1 MEIGVCPRFPRLL
14 RALRLLS
21 LAMAPAL
28 SPCPVSAQAP
38 DAWPSKPVRLLLP
51 FPPGGPTDILGRIVS
66 DRLSAAL
73 GQPVVVENRGG
84 AGGNVGAEAAAKS
97 APDGYTILLVSNP
110 IAISPSLYTRLNYD
124 PQKDF
129 APVGLLATVPN
140 VMVTHP
146 SVPAHTL
153 QEFIA
158 LAKSKPGGM
167 NFGSGGA
174 GTSNHAA
181 GELFNIVAGVKLVH
195 VPYKGVN
202 LAMNDVLAGQIQL
215 VVIGVPA
222 AGPHIKAGRLRAL
235 AVIAP
240 QRLPALPDVPT
251 VAEAGLPNFE
261 VTTWYG
267 VLAPAGTPK
276 AIVGRLNSEL
286 VRIMHSPELKDRL
299 AAMAT
304 EPATGT
310 PEEFADFIK
319 RETAKWG
326 EVVRQAGL
334 KAD

>member
-1 MEIGVCPRFPRLL
+1 MRVGGLL
-14 RALRLLS
+14 
-21 LAMAPAL
+21 LAAAVSL
-28 SPCPVSAQAP
+28 SPWPAQAQ
-38 DAWPSKPVRLLLP
+38 DAWPSKPVRLILP
-51 FPPGGPTDILGRIVS
+51 FPPGGPTDILGRMIA
-66 DRLSAAL
+66 DRLTASL
-73 GQPVVVENRGG
+73 GQPVVIENRGG

-97 APDGYTILLVSNP
+97 APDGYTFLLVSNP
-110 IAISPSLYTRLNYD
+110 IVISPSLYTKLNYD

-129 APVGLLATVPN
+129 APVSLLATVPN
-140 VMVTHP
+140 VMVTYP
-146 SVPAHTL
+146 SLGANTL

-158 LAKSKPGGM
+158 LAKSKPGM

-202 LAMNDVLAGQIQL
+202 LAMNDVLAGRIQL

-251 VAEAGLPNFE
+251 VVEAGLPNFE
-261 VTTWYG
+261 VTTFYG
-267 VLAPAGTPK
+267 MLAPAGTP
-276 AIVGRLNSEL
+276 AAVVRRLNAEL

-304 EPATGT
+304 DPATDT
-310 PEEFADFIK
+310 PEEFAEFLK
-319 RETAKWG
+319 RETAKWA
-326 EVVRQAGL
+326 EVVR
-334 KAD
+334 KADLKVD